1 MKTLSFHTKSVY
13 LSLPSFVNWFHS
25 IFDIFH
31 TFQFLYFVMM
41 IRKVVNGSDNTFIIS
56 EITSVI
62 RDIFVNLDEFLILFY
77 DLLCYERKII
87 LSVSTMHWK

>member
-13 LSLPSFVNWFHS
+13 LSMPSFVNWFPS

-41 IRKVVNGSDNTFIIS
+41 IRKVMNGSFNTFIIS

-62 RDIFVNLDEFLILFY
+62 RDIFVNLIDIF
-77 DLLCYERKII
+77 
-87 LSVSTMHWK
+87 